1 MTGKAV
7 AFPRLFKKGWGKNG
21 PEQSIKSIKVN
32 GRKRRSTDD
41 RIRPGSDFLPDR
53 KVDLPGERL
62 LALYLN
68 VNGNHKMIINKLFP
82 QETDLGVD
90 IHLL

>member
-21 PEQSIKSIKVN
+21 PEQRIKSIKFN

-53 KVDLPGERL
+53 KVDLPGRKTPGAVPECEW
-62 LALYLN
+62 
-68 VNGNHKMIINKLFP
+68 KP
-82 QETDLGVD
+82 QDDHQQTVPAGDRSWRRY
-90 IHLL
+90 HLL